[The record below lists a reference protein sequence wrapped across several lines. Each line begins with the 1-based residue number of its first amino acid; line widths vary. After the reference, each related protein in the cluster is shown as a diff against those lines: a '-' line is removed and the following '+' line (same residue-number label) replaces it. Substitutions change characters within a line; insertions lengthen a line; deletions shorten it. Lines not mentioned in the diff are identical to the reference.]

1 MRFWLFI
8 IILNIFPNLLNK
20 VLGQQSDLSLIN
32 QYIAISDSLGELGD
46 YKNAVLFRKKA
57 LNLQQVQIPVPYEQ
71 LVSNYRTLGY
81 FYRRWGQ
88 YEESFFFEKKAV
100 RLAELQLNDK
110 HPELAKAYNGLGGYY
125 FGRHQY
131 ELAQQY
137 FNKAL
142 KISLS
147 SNSDEIGD
155 FYNNVGIA
163 QQALGDSEAAMATYR
178 LALGHNLTTLGFY
191 NKKTADNFDNLGT
204 LYYNLNQFE
213 NAILHL
219 DSAEMI
225 LDSLYPPNSANFAGL
240 YNNKGAVY
248 NSMGNHRSALDYLER
263 SLKIYERYGS
273 GKHPETA
280 NIYANI
286 GLLLQDKG
294 DWDKAI
300 SYFGKALSIRESN
313 FGANNPKVGRTLLYM
328 GNCFLEKLDYE
339 RAFEY
344 YQKSLS
350 VFKKL
355 KNIAPSEIADVRN
368 GLGNYYEKIGNLNEA
383 LHQYEEALKINAQKL
398 NTNDPDVANSYAR
411 IGKVH
416 LARKEYEEA
425 YAFFEKAKNIRLNIY
440 GNKHAEVAD
449 AFALLAIACHLDEVC
464 FEEFISQAYQ
474 AINFDQTQ
482 ENEFEKVYSPI
493 VLLRIFQTH
502 GSWLYDQFLRN
513 EKLNY
518 LESAD
523 QILGKAISLINFI
536 KTSLEQPGSRLAL
549 QDNFYLIYEKAIL
562 VKNELKEATNQ
573 VEYWEEAFQISE
585 QSNAILLME
594 AIRSVDAER
603 FAGIPDSLLDLERQ
617 YKTDLS
623 FLEKLRFEEELKNES
638 GDPRILKQVNDRIFQ
653 LYERQHELS
662 NYFKEHHEEYFKMQ
676 YEPKIVSIE
685 KIQNQLIR
693 PDQTM
698 ISYFVG
704 EDNLFAFVVSKN
716 QFELIHI
723 DKDFP
728 LEIWVEEFRNS
739 IYKFN
744 PADSNAAY
752 LNQKLANIG
761 YELYQLIFEPIA
773 DKIATNSLIIV
784 PGGTLGYLPFD
795 ALLSEPTEFYNNF
808 ESFKFLINKYSISYS
823 YSATL
828 LDEMKK
834 GHHRKSPFIA
844 FAPVYYGDTLNVSR
858 SNDPWRAV
866 LGQLRFNV
874 QEATQIHEMMGGQ
887 LFLDSMATEENF
899 MKYAPKAGIL
909 HLATHGKSN
918 DQHGDYSYLAFYQTA
933 DSIENEL
940 LFVKNLYNMRI
951 PASLVVLSACETGIG
966 ELQRGEGI
974 VSLARGFSYAGAA
987 SIVTT
992 LWSIDDNASANIMVD
1007 FYKYMKEGKPKDVAL
1022 RESKLAYMQSNIGNN
1037 RMHPLFW
1044 AAFVPVGDMESIIS
1058 GWPWWSFIII
1068 AIAFVPVFWLY
1079 KTREIKFS
1087 DRKILQKEL

>member
-8 IILNIFPNLLNK
+8 IIINIFPPSVNLI
-20 VLGQQSDLSLIN
+20 LGQQSDLSLIGQN
-32 QYIAISDSLGELGD
+32 IVISDSLGELGD
-46 YKNAVLFRKKA
+46 YKNAILYRKKA

-71 LVSNYRTLGY
+71 LVSNYRNLGY

-88 YEESFFFEKKAV
+88 FEDSYYYENKAV
-100 RLAELQLNDK
+100 NLAESKLDEN

-137 FNKAL
+137 FEKAL
-142 KISLS
+142 KISLATN
-147 SNSDEIGD
+147 SNEIGD
-155 FYNNVGIA
+155 FYNNVGIT
-163 QQALGDSEAAMATYR
+163 QQALGDSEKAMATYR
-178 LALGHNLTTLGFY
+178 LALGHNLSTLGFY

-213 NAILHL
+213 NAVLHL
-219 DSAEMI
+219 DSAQMI

-248 NSMGNHRSALDYLER
+248 NSMGNYRSALDYLER
-263 SLKIYERYGS
+263 SLKIYEKFG
-273 GKHPETA
+273 GGNHPETA

-286 GLLLQDKG
+286 GLLLQDRG
-294 DWDKAI
+294 DWDKAL

-313 FGANNPKVGRTLLYM
+313 FGSLNPKVGRTLLYI

-339 RAFEY
+339 RAFDY
-344 YQKSLS
+344 YQKSLA

-368 GLGNYYEKIGNLNEA
+368 GLGNYYEKIGNLSEA
-383 LHQYEEALKINAQKL
+383 LNQYAEALKINASKL
-398 NTNDPDVANSYAR
+398 DSNDPDVANSYAR
-411 IGKVH
+411 IGKVY
-416 LARKEYEEA
+416 LSRKEFDAA
-425 YAFFEKAKNIRLNIY
+425 YSFFEKAKNIRLNIY
-440 GNKHAEVAD
+440 GDKHAEVAD
-449 AFALLAIACHLDEVC
+449 AYALLATACHLNEVC
-464 FEEFISQAYQ
+464 FEEYIAQAYL
-474 AINFDQTQ
+474 AINFDSTKS
-482 ENEFEKVYSPI
+482 NEYEKVYSPI
-493 VLLRIFQTH
+493 VLLRIFQAH
-502 GSWLYDQFLRN
+502 GDWLYDHFLKT
-513 EKLNY
+513 EKLDY
-518 LESAD
+518 LENAD

-562 VKNELKEATNQ
+562 VKNRLKEETNQ
-573 VEYWEEAFQISE
+573 VEFWNEAFRISE

-623 FLEKLRFEEELKNES
+623 FLEKLRFEEELKNENS
-638 GDPRILKQVNDRIFQ
+638 DPQTLKQINDRIFQ

-662 NYFKEHHEEYFKMQ
+662 NFFKEHHEDYFKLQ
-676 YEPKIVSIE
+676 YEPKILSIQ
-685 KIQNQLIR
+685 KVQNQLVR

-698 ISYFVG
+698 IAYFVG
-704 EDNLFAFVVSKN
+704 EDNIFVFVISKN
-716 QFELIHI
+716 QFELVHI
-723 DKDFP
+723 KKDFP

-744 PADSNAAY
+744 PADTNSAY

-761 YELYQLIFEPIA
+761 FELYQLIFEPIA
-773 DKIATNSLIIV
+773 DKISTSSLVIV

-795 ALLSEPTEFYNNF
+795 ALLSEPTETYNNF
-808 ESFKFLINKYSISYS
+808 GSFDFLINKYSISYS

-834 GHHRKSPFIA
+834 GNHRKNPFIA
-844 FAPVYYGDTLNVSR
+844 FAPAYYGDTLNVSR
-858 SNDPWRAV
+858 GDDPWRAV
-866 LGQLRFNV
+866 LGQLRFNE
-874 QEATQIHEMMGGQ
+874 QEATQIHEMMGGR
-887 LFLDSMATEENF
+887 LFLDSLATEENF

-974 VSLARGFSYAGAA
+974 VSLARGFSFAGAA

-992 LWSIDDNASANIMVD
+992 LWSIDDNASASIMVD
-1007 FYKYMKEGKPKDVAL
+1007 FYKNMKEGKSKDIAL
-1022 RESKLAYMQSNIGNN
+1022 RDSKLAYIQSNAGNN
-1037 RMHPLFW
+1037 RVHPLFW
-1044 AAFVPVGDMESIIS
+1044 AAFVPVGDMEPIVS
-1058 GWPWWSFIII
+1058 GWPWWSFVII
-1068 AIAFVPVFWLY
+1068 AFAITPILWLF
-1079 KTREIKFS
+1079 KAKKPKS
-1087 DRKILQKEL
+1087 NK